1 MTSSKKLAETLI
13 AFMGI
18 WLIVKPIPDF
28 IATLLSLSYFS
39 SYNGNEVI
47 FAPQVFFVVVNCICG
62 ALLIASRK
70 KLVQLLGLEAELKS
84 TTRAL
89 LIVSM
94 VLLGVYFILNGIVAF
109 GQHYGVSQQEHMSNP
124 YLFWQG
130 IASLAGGLIV
140 VLASPFLGKLW
151 EYSQG

>member
-1 MTSSKKLAETLI
+1 MTSNNKLSETLI

-28 IATLLSLSYFS
+28 IA
-39 SYNGNEVI
+39 
-47 FAPQVFFVVVNCICG
+47 
-62 ALLIASRK
+62 SRK
-70 KLVQLLGLEAELKS
+70 KLVQLLGLEAELQS

-89 LIVSM
+89 LTSSM
-94 VLLGVYFILNGIVAF
+94 LLLGVYFILNGIVAF